1 MPGLWCVDVRHLAQL
16 LGSKNSNIVQQTP
29 LYSVSRENIIT
40 AELSAAVHFAF
51 ASFLGLHF

>member
-51 ASFLGLHF
+51 ASFLG